1 MYGRSSVSVKVE
13 RGLTFTFTRGL
24 SYIASISFM
33 HVKFTC
39 VRTEKLRDSANQP
52 LLSRA
57 RRKTQSNTKRERRAQ
72 CARPTKEKL
81 TSYRV
86 FILVFLCHLIFSPL
100 STWLPRSMPAFVC
113 LFVFFLARPRGTLIV
128 TAIIK
133 ETWKLRINL
142 SLEVCFDSPELSVS
156 PTSKSFA
163 LQNTPADHE
172 VFRPHETSESNHWN
186 SNLLKPVSS
195 RGQFKKTFTSVIYKC
210 SYLFSDSKTMA
221 TLVKVS
227 SNWPQISL
235 RLRPQESR

>member
-57 RRKTQSNTKRERRAQ
+57 RRKTQYNTKRERRAQ

-81 TSYRV
+81 PSYRV

-113 LFVFFLARPRGTLIV
+113 LFVFFFGATKRYIDRDRHHKRNLKTKDQPLPRSLFWLAPTLCQPNVQIFCTAKYACRPRGLPSTRNQWIQ
-128 TAIIK
+128 
-133 ETWKLRINL
+133 
-142 SLEVCFDSPELSVS
+142 SL
-156 PTSKSFA
+156 KS
-163 LQNTPADHE
+163 Q
-172 VFRPHETSESNHWN
+172 
-186 SNLLKPVSS
+186 
-195 RGQFKKTFTSVIYKC
+195 
-210 SYLFSDSKTMA
+210 LFEIGIQQG
-221 TLVKVS
+221 
-227 SNWPQISL
+227 PI
-235 RLRPQESR
+235 

>member
-1 MYGRSSVSVKVE
+1 MASVILGLSLNFYTRTHVNFTRVNKIEAMYGRSRVRVKVE

-72 CARPTKEKL
+72 CARRTKEKL
-81 TSYRV
+81 LSYRV

-113 LFVFFLARPRGTLIV
+113 FFFWRD
-128 TAIIK
+128 
-133 ETWKLRINL
+133 
-142 SLEVCFDSPELSVS
+142 LEV
-156 PTSKSFA
+156 
-163 LQNTPADHE
+163 H
-172 VFRPHETSESNHWN
+172 
-186 SNLLKPVSS
+186 
-195 RGQFKKTFTSVIYKC
+195 
-210 SYLFSDSKTMA
+210 
-221 TLVKVS
+221 
-227 SNWPQISL
+227 
-235 RLRPQESR
+235 

>member
-1 MYGRSSVSVKVE
+1 MASVILGLSRNFYTRTNVNFTHVNKIEAMYGRSSVSVKVE

-24 SYIASISFM
+24 SYIASISFI

-113 LFVFFLARPRGTLIV
+113 LFFFFFG
-128 TAIIK
+128 
-133 ETWKLRINL
+133 
-142 SLEVCFDSPELSVS
+142 
-156 PTSKSFA
+156 
-163 LQNTPADHE
+163 
-172 VFRPHETSESNHWN
+172 
-186 SNLLKPVSS
+186 
-195 RGQFKKTFTSVIYKC
+195 
-210 SYLFSDSKTMA
+210 A
-221 TLVKVS
+221 T
-227 SNWPQISL
+227 
-235 RLRPQESR
+235 

>member
-1 MYGRSSVSVKVE
+1 MASVILGLSRNFYPRTNVNFTHVNKIEAMYGRSSVSVKVE

-57 RRKTQSNTKRERRAQ
+57 RRKTKSNTKRERRAQ

-81 TSYRV
+81 PSYRV

-113 LFVFFLARPRGTLIV
+113 LFFFFFG
-128 TAIIK
+128 
-133 ETWKLRINL
+133 
-142 SLEVCFDSPELSVS
+142 
-156 PTSKSFA
+156 
-163 LQNTPADHE
+163 
-172 VFRPHETSESNHWN
+172 
-186 SNLLKPVSS
+186 
-195 RGQFKKTFTSVIYKC
+195 
-210 SYLFSDSKTMA
+210 A
-221 TLVKVS
+221 T
-227 SNWPQISL
+227 
-235 RLRPQESR
+235 

>member
-1 MYGRSSVSVKVE
+1 MQINPYSAEREERRSP
-13 RGLTFTFTRGL
+13 TRN
-24 SYIASISFM
+24 A
-33 HVKFTC
+33 
-39 VRTEKLRDSANQP
+39 RDEHSA
-52 LLSRA
+52 RD
-57 RRKTQSNTKRERRAQ
+57 RRKKN
-72 CARPTKEKL
+72 
-81 TSYRV
+81 YRL
-86 FILVFLCHLIFSPL
+86 IVFLYLFSYVIL
-100 STWLPRSMPAFVC
+100 SFLLCQPGSHAPCLRLSVC
-113 LFVFFLARPRGTLIV
+113 FFFFLARPRGTLIA

-142 SLEVCFDSPELSVS
+142 SLEVCFDSPQLSVS

-186 SNLLKPVSS
+186 RNFLKSVSS
-195 RGQFKKTFTSVIYKC
+195 RGQFNKTFTSVIYKC